1 MWGEDRPARP
11 KSTGLRE
18 PRIDLDVEV
27 SRRVT
32 AMLCPSLTR
41 DTRLVRAA
49 MAATAVSQ
57 EQGKGAAEAAPS
69 SVTSAFF
76 LS

>member
-1 MWGEDRPARP
+1 MGEAQPASP
-11 KSTGLRE
+11 KGTGLRE
-18 PRIDLDVEV
+18 PRVDLDVEV
-27 SRRVT
+27 SHRVT
-32 AMLCPSLTR
+32 AMLSPILTR

-69 SVTSAFF
+69 SVASAFF

>member
-1 MWGEDRPARP
+1 
-11 KSTGLRE
+11 
-18 PRIDLDVEV
+18 
-27 SRRVT
+27 
-32 AMLCPSLTR
+32 MLLPILTR

-57 EQGKGAAEAAPS
+57 GQGKGAAEAAPS